1 MEAIVAGFWGFVG
14 GAALLVGAFIGLY
27 AGASQRVIS
36 IVMAVGAGVL
46 ISSVAFELMEEA
58 YRKGGFDTPA
68 VGLLLGAVAYF
79 AADWAVS
86 RHAKHRKRS
95 QGQQE
100 GGSGTAITIGA
111 LMDGIPESVA
121 IGVSLI
127 GGGAVSAAMVAAVF
141 LSNVPEG
148 LSAAAGMKKA
158 GHSAA
163 YILGLWGSVVMV
175 SAVAALFGYLFLAG
189 ASGEVVAVIQS
200 FAAGFSPCW
209 RPLCCLRPTRKE
221 GRWWGGDHD
230 RFPRGLHVESHGV
243 GTLFTHLPRAT
254 SSRRFPRRV
263 SGSAYSR
270 KLRECGRLG

>member
-1 MEAIVAGFWGFVG
+1 MAGFWGFVG

-158 GHSAA
+158 GHSVA
-163 YILGLWGSVVMV
+163 YILGPWGSVVVV

-200 FAAGFSPCW
+200 FAAGGILTMLASTMLPEAYE
-209 RPLCCLRPTRKE
+209 E
-221 GRWWGGDHD
+221 GGAVVGVVTTIG
-230 RFPRGLHVESHGV
+230 FLAAFMLSHM
-243 GTLFTHLPRAT
+243 
-254 SSRRFPRRV
+254 
-263 SGSAYSR
+263 
-270 KLRECGRLG
+270 E

>member
-1 MEAIVAGFWGFVG
+1 LEALVAGFWGFVG
-14 GAALLVGAFIGLY
+14 AAALLVGAFIGLY

-36 IVMAVGAGVL
+36 IVMAAGAGVL

-163 YILGLWGSVVMV
+163 YILGLWGSVVVV

-200 FAAGFSPCW
+200 FAAGGILTMLASTMLPEAYE
-209 RPLCCLRPTRKE
+209 E
-221 GRWWGGDHD
+221 GGAVVGVVTTIG
-230 RFPRGLHVESHGV
+230 FLAAFMLSHM
-243 GTLFTHLPRAT
+243 
-254 SSRRFPRRV
+254 
-263 SGSAYSR
+263 
-270 KLRECGRLG
+270 E

>member
-1 MEAIVAGFWGFVG
+1 MAGFWGFVG

-163 YILGLWGSVVMV
+163 YILGMWGSVVMV

-200 FAAGFSPCW
+200 FAAGGILTMLASTMLPEAYE
-209 RPLCCLRPTRKE
+209 E
-221 GRWWGGDHD
+221 GGAVVGVVTTIG
-230 RFPRGLHVESHGV
+230 FLAAFMLSHVE
-243 GTLFTHLPRAT
+243 
-254 SSRRFPRRV
+254 
-263 SGSAYSR
+263 
-270 KLRECGRLG
+270 

>member
-1 MEAIVAGFWGFVG
+1 MAGFWGFVG

-86 RHAKHRKRS
+86 RHAEHRKRS

-200 FAAGFSPCW
+200 FAAGGILTMLASTMLPEAYE
-209 RPLCCLRPTRKE
+209 E
-221 GRWWGGDHD
+221 GGAVVGVVTTVG
-230 RFPRGLHVESHGV
+230 FFVAFVLSH
-243 GTLFTHLPRAT
+243 L
-254 SSRRFPRRV
+254 
-263 SGSAYSR
+263 
-270 KLRECGRLG
+270 E